1 MKCILFV
8 ILLNESQRLKR
19 EIRYLYTTLI
29 QININGLIYVP
40 VPTEDRVIHVPVNS
54 ENITVLTL

>member
-40 VPTEDRVIHVPVNS
+40 VPTED
-54 ENITVLTL
+54 